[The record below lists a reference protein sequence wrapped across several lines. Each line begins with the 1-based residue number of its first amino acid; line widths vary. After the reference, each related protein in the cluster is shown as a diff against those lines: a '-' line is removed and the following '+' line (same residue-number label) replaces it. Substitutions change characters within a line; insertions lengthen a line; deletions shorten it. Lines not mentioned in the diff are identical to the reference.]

1 MKDLLIVIVAFL
13 FVTFNLNGKN
23 FNPILLQNQN
33 YQNDTIGSD
42 LTNYI
47 IEQAFLKIDSLE
59 NVIDIY
65 SDSIAEFQQM
75 VESDNMFSNSILL
88 RADS

>member
-1 MKDLLIVIVAFL
+1 M
-13 FVTFNLNGKN
+13 
-23 FNPILLQNQN
+23 QNQN

-59 NVIDIY
+59 NVIDI
-65 SDSIAEFQQM
+65 
-75 VESDNMFSNSILL
+75 L
-88 RADS
+88 